1 MKPCA
6 MRRGRT
12 GDKPGIVVV
21 EVPARTS
28 MRAISKRR
36 EGLTVAEMCV
46 SNPGTRQGYSMK
58 KLQIS
63 GCVSQIT
70 CRDGNSCLP
79 APCARMS
86 VSSYKPLGIEPKKTG
101 PGTGP
106 RCSLVAS
113 SDISVVSCGP
123 EQSVSDAAASLRSQT
138 SRHLATRQR

>member
-1 MKPCA
+1 

-46 SNPGTRQGYSMK
+46 SNPGTRQGYSAN
-58 KLQIS
+58 KLQIL
-63 GCVSQIT
+63 GCISQIT
-70 CRDGNSCLP
+70 CSDGNSCLP

-86 VSSYKPLGIEPKKTG
+86 VGSYKPLGIDS
-101 PGTGP
+101 PGTRP
-106 RCSLVAS
+106 RCALIKSNN
-113 SDISVVSCGP
+113 ISVLSCGP